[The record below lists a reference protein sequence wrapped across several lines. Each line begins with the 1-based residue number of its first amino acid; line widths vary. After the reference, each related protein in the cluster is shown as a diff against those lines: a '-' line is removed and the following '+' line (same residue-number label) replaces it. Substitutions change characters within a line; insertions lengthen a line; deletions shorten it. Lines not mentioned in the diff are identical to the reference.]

1 LPDLS
6 PDTDPIDAATVPDPA
21 ASLSL
26 DRPVVLVGLMGAGKT
41 TVGRKLAHM
50 LGVEFVDTDGEI
62 ETASRMS
69 VPEIFAAYGEPEF
82 RALEAR
88 VVARLVEDEPRVIAT
103 GGGAFMNEATR
114 ALLRKRAVTVW
125 LRAELDILMERVSRR
140 PTRPLLRTQDPRATM
155 RSLMEL
161 RYPVYAEADLHVHS
175 RNVRREVIARE
186 IVQALARK
194 RT

>member
-1 LPDLS
+1 MIGADLERS
-6 PDTDPIDAATVPDPA
+6 LHDAVSRLNGRA
-21 ASLSL
+21 
-26 DRPVVLVGLMGAGKT
+26 VVLVGLMGAGKT
-41 TVGRKLAHM
+41 TVGKRLASF
-50 LGVEFVDTDGEI
+50 LDLPFVDTDEEI
-62 ETASRMS
+62 EEAAHMS
-69 VPEIFAAYGEPEF
+69 VAELFATYGEPEF

-88 VVARLVEDEPRVIAT
+88 VVARLTDGPPRVIAT

>member
-1 LPDLS
+1 MPDLS